1 MPQPAVSTGWR
12 DVGFFAFF
20 WLHVLG
26 IGGLAFA
33 LGVPAVMKDL
43 AKADTAGR
51 NPLDFNAGLFFK
63 VLLVAC
69 VVGGVAS
76 AAFILI
82 LKRFASSLIYC
93 ALYTSL
99 VLQGVFAA
107 AFFAFGQVIMGVIML
122 VLFALQCAYV
132 YFVRDRIAF
141 ATAHVKA
148 AVGAVEAH
156 RAVYGVALA
165 LIFLQMAWVMVWQLA
180 ALGVSSTIN
189 SSAAPA
195 NATAIGAQSSSSNSS
210 ALGGAAVFGMTVS
223 LYWGTQVRLRARAS
237 LRLRARLRPRARP
250 PARHQSRL
258 HSPPALSLSL
268 SSFISLSLSLLL
280 TRASF
285 LPPHTD
291 LHVREP
297 LHRRGHGGLV
307 VVHAEGRVARGG
319 RRAPRLHDELR
330 QPLLRRAYRGCARGL
345 QAAGA
350 LGAGRRAQGRRA
362 RPRQDPRVPLRVHPP
377 VRRGPRQVL
386 QQCVAHARAHLAPP
400 SAKTSRARAL
410 AHARRLPLTPF
421 PARAPARPPARP
433 RARARARAQATPS
446 SSARS
451 RARAFTSRARTS

>member
-1 MPQPAVSTGWR
+1 MSYPPPQGPGSSYPQLPPGQQQWAPQGQQQWGPPSQPPPPPQAAYGYAPQAASPYAPQPYSVGQQPYAPQAYAPQYVGAPQYAGAPPGYQASQYAQAPQQPQQQWAAPQPKVVDAYPPVPPHGGGGAQPLPVAAVAPQPLPQPAVSTGWR

-33 LGVPAVMKDL
+33 LGVPAVMKDV
-43 AKADTAGR
+43 AKTDTAGR

-99 VLQGVFAA
+99 VLQGIFAA

-237 LRLRARLRPRARP
+237 P
-250 PARHQSRL
+250 
-258 HSPPALSLSL
+258 
-268 SSFISLSLSLLL
+268 
-280 TRASF
+280 
-285 LPPHTD
+285 
-291 LHVREP
+291 
-297 LHRRGHGGLV
+297 
-307 VVHAEGRVARGG
+307 
-319 RRAPRLHDELR
+319 
-330 QPLLRRAYRGCARGL
+330 
-345 QAAGA
+345 
-350 LGAGRRAQGRRA
+350 
-362 RPRQDPRVPLRVHPP
+362 
-377 VRRGPRQVL
+377 
-386 QQCVAHARAHLAPP
+386 
-400 SAKTSRARAL
+400 
-410 AHARRLPLTPF
+410 
-421 PARAPARPPARP
+421 PARPPAIKLACALRP
-433 RARARARAQATPS
+433 LSHLRPLPS
-446 SSARS
+446 FRCNRPSC
-451 RARAFTSRARTS
+451 T